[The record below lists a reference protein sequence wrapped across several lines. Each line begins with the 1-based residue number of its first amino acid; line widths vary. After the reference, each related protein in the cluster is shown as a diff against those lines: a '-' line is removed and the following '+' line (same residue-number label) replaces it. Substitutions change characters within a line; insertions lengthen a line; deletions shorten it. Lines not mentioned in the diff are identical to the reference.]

1 MSLQPHVHCGE
12 CGREISATIP
22 VRGGKSEPAQIH
34 AGEQVAVGMTPQ
46 GPAFVQRPVPL
57 CDECFERIATAEKP
71 SRLVVPG
78 RGPGQ

>member
-1 MSLQPHVHCGE
+1 MTLQPHLHCGE
-12 CGREISATIP
+12 CGREIAATVP

-34 AGEQVAVGMTPQ
+34 AGQQAAVVMTPQ

-57 CDECFERIATAEKP
+57 CDACFESIATAEKP

-78 RGPGQ
+78 RPG